1 MIYAYSKIQ
10 SILSLAG
17 LQKSLQFHTCCPGFA
32 LYNLFTCWRRKS
44 DTFDIDSVTLNVIR
58 LEITVDHSLGYAVHH
73 RFQRSPKI
81 HSTNCKASDGGETS
95 QTSFR
100 TSVRCCISALFEFQS
115 FNHFQ
120 CSTRVASRSGY
131 PEFSTKPGRLIRHG
145 PQLCQPKIMRF
156 LAFFSIQMHSLTMHN
171 ITSFLDKRMYS
182 NAASECFWT
191 GACKVCAS
199 PAVMAHKQPRCP
211 LPLKVLHES
220 VDDSMTLCF
229 GGWHF
234 EFWDDHTSIH
244 LGTCFGRFENE
255 VDKKTLQK
263 TQ

>member
-73 RFQRSPKI
+73 RFQRIPKI

-115 FNHFQ
+115 FNDFQ

-145 PQLCQPKIMRF
+145 PQLVSQK
-156 LAFFSIQMHSLTMHN
+156 SWDSWH
-171 ITSFLDKRMYS
+171 SFLSK
-182 NAASECFWT
+182 CTHWQCT
-191 GACKVCAS
+191 TS
-199 PAVMAHKQPRCP
+199 PV
-211 LPLKVLHES
+211 S
-220 VDDSMTLCF
+220 
-229 GGWHF
+229 
-234 EFWDDHTSIH
+234 
-244 LGTCFGRFENE
+244 
-255 VDKKTLQK
+255 
-263 TQ
+263 